1 MAMPENN
8 DILSLRQVA
17 KEINKV
23 LDSESGQIK
32 TLLKK
37 TKRPKNYPFH
47 EFCLENTPKSP
58 KMCHLKIVLIFG
70 AKIQIHTLY

>member
-1 MAMPENN
+1 MKKQWKSAGEKTTLMLKDMAMPENN

-32 TLLKK
+32 TLLKEN
-37 TKRPKNYPFH
+37 PKKPQNV
-47 EFCLENTPKSP
+47 PKI
-58 KMCHLKIVLIFG
+58 LKIGPNCLI
-70 AKIQIHTLY
+70 I

>member
-1 MAMPENN
+1 MLKDMAMPENN

-37 TKRPKNYPFH
+37 NQKCTQNTQNWPKLSHY
-47 EFCLENTPKSP
+47 
-58 KMCHLKIVLIFG
+58 LKLIFW
-70 AKIQIHTLY
+70 AKIQLKN

>member
-1 MAMPENN
+1 MLKDMAMPENN

-37 TKRPKNYPFH
+37 NPQKPQNVPKI
-47 EFCLENTPKSP
+47 
-58 KMCHLKIVLIFG
+58 LKIGPKCLI
-70 AKIQIHTLY
+70 I

>member
-1 MAMPENN
+1 MLKDMAMPENN

-37 TKRPKNYPFH
+37 NPKKAPK
-47 EFCLENTPKSP
+47 CTQNTQNCP
-58 KMCHLKIVLIFG
+58 KMSHYLKLIFW
-70 AKIQIHTLY
+70 AKIQLKN

>member
-1 MAMPENN
+1 MKKQWKSAGKKTTLMLKDMAMPENN

-37 TKRPKNYPFH
+37 NSKKPQNVPKI
-47 EFCLENTPKSP
+47 
-58 KMCHLKIVLIFG
+58 LKIGPNCLI
-70 AKIQIHTLY
+70 I

>member
-1 MAMPENN
+1 MLKDMAMPENN

-37 TKRPKNYPFH
+37 PQNVPKI
-47 EFCLENTPKSP
+47 
-58 KMCHLKIVLIFG
+58 LKIGPKCLI
-70 AKIQIHTLY
+70 I